1 MNRIKV
7 SATDNIKG
15 IVANDLYY
23 LNNNLSMSSRIVINK
38 DIKGNLTSNKVWFPK
53 DNANHPRINDK
64 WFDKYYDSAPACAK
78 RIFKYIMNALP
89 YGTNIIKL
97 DRKVIGCWNTEK
109 PLDKSAI
116 SKGLKWL
123 QDNGD
128 DGTRP
133 EVIFKPKDT
142 IVIFNAKGKDKDYYF
157 VNPSVIFNG
166 SYNDLV
172 YDFCKQKG
180 ITIDEYENMVN
191 EK

>member
-1 MNRIKV
+1 ME
-7 SATDNIKG
+7 
-15 IVANDLYY
+15 
-23 LNNNLSMSSRIVINK
+23 
-38 DIKGNLTSNKVWFPK
+38 DIFRRSVHF
-53 DNANHPRINDK
+53 RV
-64 WFDKYYDSAPACAK
+64 
-78 RIFKYIMNALP
+78 
-89 YGTNIIKL
+89 IKL
-97 DRKVIGCWNTEK
+97 AHFSVKSLK

-123 QDNGD
+123 QGNGD